1 MQITFDV
8 AKEKGSKRYYA
19 YDVEDP
25 SVPVRGSK
33 ATYGTKKDAL
43 HNAAENMG
51 IPYKEYMK
59 LRRAAA

>member
-51 IPYKEYMK
+51 IP
-59 LRRAAA
+59 

>member
-8 AKEKGSKRYYA
+8 AKEKGSNRYYA
-19 YDVEDP
+19 FDMENPDMP
-25 SVPVRGSK
+25 ISGSK
-33 ATYGTKKDAL
+33 PTYGTKKDAL

-59 LRRAAA
+59 LRRVAA

>member
-8 AKEKGSKRYYA
+8 AKEKGSNRYYA
-19 YDVEDP
+19 YDVEQP
-25 SVPVRGSK
+25 NIPVSGSK

-51 IPYKEYMK
+51 VSYKEYMK
-59 LRRAAA
+59 LRRLVA